1 MPLESLLGGGFEN
14 SIYTLVGVFLEC
26 VVFAL
31 TIPWS
36 HLPWIVLACRLARGT
51 DQVLRHSCLR
61 VKAQTGVEA
70 YEQAAQS

>member
-1 MPLESLLGGGFEN
+1 MIIKYHIYIYINGSPPPGDLPF
-14 SIYTLVGVFLEC
+14 SILYV
-26 VVFAL
+26 
-31 TIPWS
+31 I
-36 HLPWIVLACRLARGT
+36 WIVLACRLARGT